1 MATVADDKPGTDPMA
16 TRERR
21 ERASHPYFGE
31 GLLRFAHR
39 GGSKRWPEN
48 TLLAFENAYALG
60 YRWIE
65 TDVHRTKDGRIVVFH
80 DERLERTTNGR
91 GRVADHTLDELQR
104 LDAAFRFTRDG
115 STHPYRDQG
124 ITVPHLEEAF
134 ALHDDLRL
142 NLEMKGRDPRLAE
155 ALWDFIEAHGVH
167 DRVLV
172 ASGHDPLTE
181 RFREVAEGR
190 VVTSAGARGILAFWL
205 AVRSRTHKLLKPSY
219 DALQVPPTH
228 EGLRVIDERFV
239 DAAHH
244 HGLKVHVWTID
255 EPLEMRRLKALGV
268 DGIMT
273 DRPEVLLHTLDG
285 V

>member
-1 MATVADDKPGTDPMA
+1 MATPADDKPGTDPMA
-16 TRERR
+16 TSERPDR
-21 ERASHPYFGE
+21 PTHPYFGE

-48 TLLAFENAYALG
+48 TLFAFENAYALG

-65 TDVHRTKDGRIVVFH
+65 TDVHRTKDGRIVIFH
-80 DERLERTTNGR
+80 DETLGRTTDGR
-91 GRVADHTLDELQR
+91 GRVEDHTLGELQR
-104 LDAAFRFTRDG
+104 LDAAFRFSPDG
-115 STHPYRDQG
+115 MHHPYRGQG

-134 ALHDDLRL
+134 ALHEDLHL
-142 NLEMKGRDPRLAE
+142 NLEMKGRDPRIAE

-172 ASGHDPLTE
+172 ASAQDALTE
-181 RFREVAEGR
+181 RFREVADDR
-190 VVTSAGARGILAFWL
+190 VVTSAGARGILRFWM
-205 AVRSRTHKLLKPSY
+205 AVRSRTHRFLNVPFQ
-219 DALQVPPTH
+219 ALQVPPTH
-228 EGLRVIDERFV
+228 ERLRVVDERFIE
-239 DAAHH
+239 AAHQ

-255 EPLEMRRLKALGV
+255 DPLEMRRLHRLGV

>member
-1 MATVADDKPGTDPMA
+1 MGLIVVGFVIGLILGAGVSVPMSG
-16 TRERR
+16 
-21 ERASHPYFGE
+21 RACAG
-31 GLLRFAHR
+31 
-39 GGSKRWPEN
+39 
-48 TLLAFENAYALG
+48 ALG
-60 YRWIE
+60 
-65 TDVHRTKDGRIVVFH
+65 
-80 DERLERTTNGR
+80 
-91 GRVADHTLDELQR
+91 TLG
-104 LDAAFRFTRDG
+104 A
-115 STHPYRDQG
+115 
-124 ITVPHLEEAF
+124 I
-134 ALHDDLRL
+134 
-142 NLEMKGRDPRLAE
+142 NLLP
-155 ALWDFIEAHGVH
+155 
-167 DRVLV
+167 
-172 ASGHDPLTE
+172 
-181 RFREVAEGR
+181 
-190 VVTSAGARGILAFWL
+190 ILAFWL